1 MGVNHTYHWRE
12 SYVSWREIIRMND
25 NGHHIFDNIEFPRKR
40 QKVTLSRE
48 VPQGE
53 YHYWEYP
60 FLVMIRNYYL
70 RWISLAQILCFFS
83 LLP

>member
-1 MGVNHTYHWRE
+1 
-12 SYVSWREIIRMND
+12 MND

-53 YHYWEYP
+53 YHYWDYP
-60 FLVMIRNYYL
+60 FLADRKSVV
-70 RWISLAQILCFFS
+70 
-83 LLP
+83 